1 MTRQL
6 AFAVAI
12 SMATCAWCEPAKAA
26 NLPEPTLTD
35 YYDRWLDSVS
45 QWILEEERQ
54 AFRRLTDDRQRELFI
69 RGFWRVRQPASD
81 TTGSFLERWQQ
92 NFEEAQHR
100 FENLRED
107 RAQALI
113 VAGKPARVV
122 IFAGCNNV
130 IRPLRLWSYGSWNAQ
145 PQNTDDS
152 AQKDTDA
159 YLVFYLETRDGPY
172 RLWSPAEGTEPLM
185 FKGPALDGAWSADR
199 LINYAVTKKCFRWAP
214 NDVSPFSTALRKASG
229 LEDLRRLVVARPTDL
244 SWLKNLEQ
252 GPTDQD
258 PHGRDPDTLN
268 PVTPDLP
275 GQATSLPAKLQD
287 FTFPGRYQRK
297 TIVRG
302 HVAIPIEEIGRNAQ
316 GFLFDRIV
324 IVGEVRRG
332 ERLTDAFRVVHLIA
346 GPQPAAPQITLDF
359 YRRLYPATY
368 SIDLRVENA
377 SGLGL
382 ARETRRLIV
391 PGLDNEANPPPGH
404 RLGIPGLTRREV
416 GVLTTFP
423 SIEILASDTELLVGD
438 VEVAAVTTGGPIDR
452 VEFRLADATAAS
464 DDSPPYSAVL
474 AMASEPHPQ
483 PLEVV
488 AFDPAGHEI
497 ARDTMILN
505 ASPVRF
511 AVRLIEPQ
519 RGTPA
524 TRAKVEVDLPKDE
537 VLDQVELYL
546 NQQRIATWVEP
557 PFIHRLPAPRAG
569 ETTYVRVVATLASGE
584 SAEDLVFVQSPNPF
598 DEIDV
603 QLVELYTSVFD
614 DTGRFVTGLTAEDFQ
629 VREDNVP
636 QRIRRFDTIE
646 NLAINVALLMDVSA
660 SMRKKLWI
668 ATRSAQR
675 FFETVMT
682 PKDRASLMTFNH
694 DIRRIVPFTNGIDDL
709 RYGVDGFR
717 AWGTTR
723 LYDSVIYALHS
734 FGGLNGKRAL
744 VLLSDGQDVDSDF
757 YFKQVLEFTL
767 RSGVAVYSIALGVE
781 DALTLGNLQR
791 LAADSGGRFF
801 QVAGVSA
808 LDRIYR
814 QIEEELRSQ
823 YLLVYEPPTK
833 TRRHEFR
840 RVEIDVN
847 RAGLR
852 TRSIHGY
859 YP

>member
-1 MTRQL
+1 MAL
-6 AFAVAI
+6 AVAI
-12 SMATCAWCEPAKAA
+12 SMAICVWYEPAKAA

-45 QWILEEERQ
+45 QWMLDEEKQ
-54 AFRRLTDDRQRELFI
+54 VFLSLTDDRQRELFI
-69 RGFWRVRQPASD
+69 RGFWRGRRPSADSD
-81 TTGSFLERWQQ
+81 GSFLERWQQ

-100 FENLRED
+100 FEDLRED

-122 IFAGCNNV
+122 VFAGCRNV
-130 IRPLRLWSYGSWNAQ
+130 IRPLRLWSYGTWNAL
-145 PQNTDDS
+145 PETDDDS
-152 AQKDTDA
+152 TQEDPDA
-159 YLVFYLETRDGPY
+159 YLVFYLESRDGPY
-172 RLWSPAEGTEPLM
+172 RLWSPSEGTRPLM
-185 FKGPALDGAWSADR
+185 FEGPALDGAWSADK
-199 LINYAVTKKCFRWAP
+199 LIDYAVTKKCFRWAP
-214 NDVSPFSTALRKASG
+214 KDVSPFSTALRNASG
-229 LEDLRRLVVARPTDL
+229 LEDLQRLIVAGPTDL
-244 SWLKNLEQ
+244 SWLDNF
-252 GPTDQD
+252 TQD
-258 PHGRDPDTLN
+258 S
-268 PVTPDLP
+268 P
-275 GQATSLPAKLQD
+275 GQAPLAPTLPKQATRLPATLQD

-302 HVAIPIEEIGRNAQ
+302 HVSIPIEEIGRNAR

-324 IVGEVRRG
+324 IAGEVRHG
-332 ERLTDAFRVVHLIA
+332 DRLTDAFRVVHLIA
-346 GPQPAAPQITLDF
+346 GPQPATPRITLDF
-359 YRRLYPATY
+359 YRRLYPAAY
-368 SIDLRVENA
+368 SVDLRVENA

-382 ARETRRLIV
+382 ARETREVTV
-391 PGLDNEANPPPGH
+391 PALDNPAPPPPGH
-404 RLGIPGLTRREV
+404 RLGLPGLTRREV

-423 SIEILASDTELLVGD
+423 SIEVLASDTELLVGD
-438 VEVAAVTTGGPIDR
+438 VEIAAITTGGPIDR
-452 VEFRLADATAAS
+452 VEFRLANATITS

-474 AMASEPHPQ
+474 PMGNEPRPQ
-483 PLEVV
+483 SLEVL

-497 ARDTMILN
+497 ARDTLTLN
-505 ASPVRF
+505 AGSGRF
-511 AVRLIEPQ
+511 AVRVIEPQ
-519 RGTPA
+519 RGSSA
-524 TRAKVEVDLPKDE
+524 TQARIEIDLPNDE
-537 VLDQVELYL
+537 ILDRVELFL
-546 NQQRIATWVEP
+546 NQQRIAIWAEP
-557 PFIHRLPAPRAG
+557 PFTHPLPAPRAG
-569 ETTYVRVVATLASGE
+569 ETTYVRAVATLASGE
-584 SAEDLVFVQSPNPF
+584 SAEDLVFVHSPNPF

-603 QLVELYTSVFD
+603 QLVELYTSVLD
-614 DTGRFVTGLTAEDFQ
+614 DTGRFVTGLTADDFQ
-629 VREDNVP
+629 VREDNVA
-636 QRIRRFDTIE
+636 QQIRRFDTIE

-734 FGGLNGKRAL
+734 FGGLSGKRAL

-767 RSGVAVYSIALGVE
+767 RSGVAVYPIALGVE
-781 DALTLGNLQR
+781 DAVTLGNLQR

-801 QVAGVSA
+801 QVAGVSE

-823 YLLVYEPPTK
+823 YLLVYEPPSQI
-833 TRRHEFR
+833 RHHEFR
-840 RVEIDVN
+840 RVEIEVN